1 MTHPFPC
8 STHRQPRKNKGQDHF
23 ASCKGSFVKG
33 EWKSKPTTLDSKTRL
48 TPEVLYLILSLSV
61 VSNVFSNVLGTFICI
76 AINLLV
82 VSMEI

>member
-33 EWKSKPTTLDSKTRL
+33 EWKLR
-48 TPEVLYLILSLSV
+48 YLILSLSV
-61 VSNVFSNVLGTFICI
+61 VSNVFSNVLGTFICSHKLAGCLYGDLRLRI
-76 AINLLV
+76 
-82 VSMEI
+82 